1 MIEEQITEWLLTK
14 LEEPEY
20 MDCFLIELSIS
31 PTKLVDIII
40 DADEGVK
47 FEQCHRISRHIENL
61 IDTEGGLGLGEEYTI
76 EVGSPGLSRSL
87 KLPRQYPHNIG
98 RTFEVTDTEGGKT
111 VGVLTATDAEKIT
124 LTYEDVRKEG
134 KKKITETVVKVLPF
148 EKIKTAFVQVS
159 FK

>member
-1 MIEEQITEWLLTK
+1 MIEEQIKEWLLTK
-14 LEEPEY
+14 FDEPEY
-20 MDCFLIELSIS
+20 TDCFLIEISIS
-31 PTKLVDIII
+31 PAKLVDIII

-47 FEQCHRISRHIENL
+47 FEQCQRISRHIENL
-61 IDTEGGLGLGEEYTI
+61 IDEAGLLGEEYTL

-87 KLPRQYPHNIG
+87 VLPRQYPHNVG

-111 VGVLTATDAEKIT
+111 LGVLTAADAEKIT

-134 KKKITETVVKVLPF
+134 KKKIKETVVKEIAF
-148 EKIKTAFVQVS
+148 DKITSAMVQVS

>member
-1 MIEEQITEWLLTK
+1 MIEEQIKEWLLTK
-14 LEEPEY
+14 FDEPEY
-20 MDCFLIELSIS
+20 TDCFLIEISIS
-31 PTKLVDIII
+31 PAKLVDIII

-47 FEQCHRISRHIENL
+47 FEQCQRISRHIEAL
-61 IDTEGGLGLGEEYTI
+61 IDEAGLLGEEYTL

-87 KLPRQYPHNIG
+87 VSPRQYPRNVG

-111 VGVLTATDAEKIT
+111 LGVLTAVDAEKIS

-134 KKKITETVVKVLPF
+134 KKKIKETVVKELSF
-148 EKIKTAFVQVS
+148 DKIVSAMVQVS

>member
-1 MIEEQITEWLLTK
+1 MIEEQIKEWLLTK
-14 LEEPEY
+14 FEEPEY
-20 MDCFLIELSIS
+20 SDCFLIELSIT

-40 DADEGVK
+40 DADEGVT

-61 IDTEGGLGLGEEYTI
+61 LDTEGGLGEEYTL

-87 KLPRQYPHNIG
+87 KLPRQYPRNVG

-111 VGVLTATDAEKIT
+111 VGVLTAVDAEKIT

-134 KKKITETVVKVLPF
+134 KKKIKETVVKVLPF
-148 EKIKTAFVQVS
+148 EKIQSAFVQVS